1 MVRML
6 INEDTKLS
14 FLINRVIYVHEN
26 SELLWI
32 SLN

>member
-6 INEDTKLS
+6 INEDTKLF
-14 FLINRVIYVHEN
+14 FLINRVIYVYKN